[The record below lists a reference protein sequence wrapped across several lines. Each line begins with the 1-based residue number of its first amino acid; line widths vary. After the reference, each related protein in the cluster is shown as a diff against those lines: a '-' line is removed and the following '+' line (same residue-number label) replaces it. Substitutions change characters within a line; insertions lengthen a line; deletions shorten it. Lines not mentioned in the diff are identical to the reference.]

1 MQFGSWA
8 MPPASKMHGIMQT
21 LPRALFA
28 LAVSVAALWPR
39 VAPAAA
45 SQADT
50 AAIARVAQDYLRG
63 QLAAL
68 PGTPAITLDPID
80 AARHPA
86 CAELLPFLPSALRP
100 RARMTVGV
108 RCAAPQSWTLYVQ
121 ATVSV
126 PGQYYVAARPIPAGQ
141 ALRPDDLAA
150 REGDLVTLPRGVM
163 LDAQAI
169 LGMRA
174 RSRIAA
180 GQTIRAS
187 ALRSAEAVTRGQ
199 QVRITAQGR
208 GFVVSGEGEA
218 LDDAPP
224 GAAVQVRTP
233 SGQIVSGIVR
243 SATLVE
249 VTL

>member
-126 PGQYYVAARPIPAGQ
+126 PGQYYVAAR
-141 ALRPDDLAA
+141 
-150 REGDLVTLPRGVM
+150 
-163 LDAQAI
+163 
-169 LGMRA
+169 
-174 RSRIAA
+174 SRIAA

-218 LDDAPP
+218 LGDAPP